1 VRKLLIAGLTA
12 LALAVPGTA
21 LAKAGELPPG
31 AVAVT
36 EGETTTVACPSG
48 EVISSAG
55 TATYYTKGGKV
66 VATVS
71 GVSTGSA
78 ATFGPA
84 PKKADYLV
92 ASGVACVPFQII
104 HEETRFLTRSYNFVC
119 PSGYVVTE
127 AVILDQTPEDVV
139 VDITNSGSFV
149 TFWPRNLGGPGPLG
163 VTIHYRVVC
172 QYSL

>member
-21 LAKAGELPPG
+21 LARAGELPPG

-48 EVISSAG
+48 EVVSSAG
-55 TATYYTKGGKV
+55 TATYYTKGGKE

-71 GVSTGSA
+71 GTVTGGA

-84 PKKADYLV
+84 PKKAAYLV
-92 ASGVACVPFQII
+92 ASGITCVPFQVVY
-104 HEETRFLTRSYNFVC
+104 EEYSRFLSRSFIVFC
-119 PSGYVVTE
+119 PTGYVVEE
-127 AVILDQTPEDVV
+127 ATIVEQTPEDVV
-139 VDITNSGSFV
+139 VEVLIDPDGRYV
-149 TFWPRNLGGPGPLG
+149 TFHPTTATAPFP
-163 VTIHYRVVC
+163 TIHYRVVC